1 MSYLSENS
9 VEETRFGFWFL
20 RSHTWRHPVLAKP
33 CGSGLAR
40 ECAVSVDII
49 GECETAFASKPAPT
63 GTANIL
69 RFLLLGAFLLLS
81 ACASRA
87 PMPEQTPNL
96 PLPLQLHI
104 QRLVADQRQDWV
116 LVIQREGPG
125 IRWSMM
131 DLLGIP
137 QARQKLV
144 DGEWQADGL
153 LPPNPEARELFAALL
168 FALTPNDELSGNYP
182 AAWQHGAQR
191 SLPSRWDVL
200 YSRPSSF
207 ELNLPKGPKY
217 QVTPLSGAAP

>member
-1 MSYLSENS
+1 MFIVS
-9 VEETRFGFWFL
+9 
-20 RSHTWRHPVLAKP
+20 RSNCGP
-33 CGSGLAR
+33 CGSELAR
-40 ECAVSVDII
+40 DSGGSANITVECSALIVGSPPGD
-49 GECETAFASKPAPT
+49 KLAPT
-63 GTANIL
+63 GIAGIL
-69 RFLLLGAFLLLS
+69 RFLLLGAVLLLS

-87 PMPEQTPNL
+87 PLPEQTPNL
-96 PLPLQLHI
+96 SLPLQLHI

-116 LVIQREGPG
+116 LVIQREGLG

-168 FALTPNDELSGNYP
+168 FALTPKDELSGNYP
-182 AAWQHGAQR
+182 AAWQHGSQR
-191 SLPSRWDVL
+191 SLPAHWEVR
-200 YSRPSSF
+200 YSQPMSF

-217 QVTPLSGAAP
+217 QVTPLSGDTP